1 MPRVEHTIG
10 RTVYYNDQNQI
21 HRENGPAIIYT
32 VAELG
37 MGIWVQ
43 HGVQHNLHGSAWVG
57 EGIEHEY
64 CFRGKGQP
72 AVSFINKK
80 KNQVFVAVN
89 QGMFYPGKD
98 FNSYCHSSKY
108 TLKHFLKY
116 IWTMLYNIF
125 KP

>member
-1 MPRVEHTIG
+1 MTRVEHTTG

-43 HGVQHNLHGSAWVG
+43 HGVQHNLHGSIWVG

-64 CFRGKGQP
+64 CFRGKDQP
-72 AVSFINKK
+72 TVSFANKK

-116 IWTMLYNIF
+116 SWTMLYNIF